1 LDSDLFRAWI
11 DALRRNDFERAWEI
25 SDRSLREYRDCDV
38 ARHAKERHLQCVWR
52 GESLE
57 NKRVLIRCYH
67 GLGDTI
73 QFIRFAKPL
82 REIARQVI
90 VWVQPSLLALLRGV
104 DGIDHL
110 VPLHDGTPNVDF
122 DVDIEIMELAHALR
136 VTPQLASS
144 RVPYLLRGRSETP
157 HHLPSPLSIGLVW
170 EAGGWDRARSV
181 PAGLLMGLAEK
192 TDVRLLSL
200 QQGPARLMAPR
211 IPAKD
216 VAVPRIE
223 VLAARIMALDLVI
236 TVDTM
241 VAHLAGA
248 LGAPVWTMLHRN
260 CDWRWPLIGPE
271 TIWYPTMRLFHQ
283 KRAADWTD
291 VIEEMIVELKA
302 FGRRSRPSA
311 ASGAQATSNQD

>member
-1 LDSDLFRAWI
+1 LDSAVFPAWT
-11 DALRRNDFERAWEI
+11 DALRRNDFQRAWEI
-25 SDRSLREYRDCDV
+25 SDRSLREYRECG
-38 ARHAKERHLQCVWR
+38 ATRQAEERHLQRVWR

-57 NKRVLIRCYH
+57 NKRVLVRCYH

-82 REIARQVI
+82 REIARRVI
-90 VWVQPSLLALLRGV
+90 VWVQPALAPLLRGV
-104 DGIDHL
+104 DGIDDL

-136 VTPQLASS
+136 ATPELVSG
-144 RVPYLLRGRSETP
+144 RVPYLLGGRSETL

-170 EAGGWDRARSV
+170 EAGDWNRARSV
-181 PAGLLMGLAEK
+181 PACLLTGLAER
-192 TDVRLLSL
+192 TGIRLFSL

-216 VAVPRIE
+216 VAVPEIE
-223 VLAARIMALDLVI
+223 ALAARIMALDLVI

-260 CDWRWPLIGPE
+260 CDWRWPVIGRE

-283 KRAADWTD
+283 KRAGDWTD
-291 VIEEMIVELKA
+291 VIEEMTVELKA
-302 FGRRSRPSA
+302 FGRRSGPRT
-311 ASGAQATSNQD
+311 ASGAQATSDQN